1 MVVGVGGRVLGARM
15 LHGKNW
21 KQKTYGRYVAEFPDS
36 AVLEWSVHS
45 CLLRDSRKVCHLFCV
60 LMGQIYKRM
69 SLLSKK
75 LTFLSGKEIEYKYL

>member
-1 MVVGVGGRVLGARM
+1 MVVGAGGRVLGARM

-21 KQKTYGRYVAEFPDS
+21 KQKSYGRYVAEFPDS
-36 AVLEWSVHS
+36 AVREWSVHS
-45 CLLRDSRKVCHLFCV
+45 CLLRDSKRVCCLLCV